1 MSVKRLL
8 IGGAVAAVCAA
19 SAGIAMAVHVPQVDP
34 TTVPPGFLATHN
46 QIRDIPHRA
55 LIRIAK
61 KERIQGYIQH
71 LQVGPNGALP
81 WHTHPG
87 PVVVMV
93 VEGTLIFE
101 EAHDGACR
109 QRTYPA
115 GTGFVDRGFGHV
127 HRAIGGPE
135 GADFYA
141 TFLLPRRA
149 ETQTVLADAPAACA
163 E

>member
-8 IGGAVAAVCAA
+8 IASAVGVVCATG
-19 SAGIAMAVHVPQVDP
+19 AGIAFATHVPQVDP
-34 TTVPPGFLATHN
+34 TTVPPGFLVTHS
-46 QIRDIPHRA
+46 QVRDIPHQA
-55 LIRIAK
+55 LVRIARR
-61 KERIQGYIQH
+61 ERIQSYIQH
-71 LQVGPNGALP
+71 IQLGPNAALP

-87 PVVVMV
+87 PVVVSV
-93 VEGTLIFE
+93 VSGTLIFE
-101 EAHDGACR
+101 EAHDGRCR
-109 QRTYPA
+109 QRTYDA
-115 GTGFVDRGFGHV
+115 GTGFIDRGFGHV

-149 ETQTVLADAPAACA
+149 ETQTVLADAPRACA

>member
-8 IGGAVAAVCAA
+8 LAGAFGVVCAT
-19 SAGIAMAVHVPQVDP
+19 SAGIALAVHVPQVDP
-34 TTVPPGFLATHN
+34 TTVPVGFLATHN
-46 QIRDIPHRA
+46 QITDIPNRA
-55 LIRIAK
+55 FVRIAK
-61 KERIQGYIQH
+61 RNNIQAHIQH

-87 PVVVMV
+87 PVVVTV
-93 VEGTLIFE
+93 VSGTLIFE
-101 EAHDGACR
+101 DAHEGECR
-109 QRTYPA
+109 QRTYEA
-115 GTGFVDRGFGHV
+115 GTGFVDRGFGHI

-135 GADFYA
+135 GAHFYA

-149 ETQTVLADAPAACA
+149 ETQTTLADAPKACV